1 MLSRKGEKRL
11 FLPRMLI
18 RFFRYDKNYLLRDAQ
33 ECLRPRLLLYL
44 CSQARHAYQQH
55 FNPLGL
61 LDSTTLRIRNTKP
74 SVDSLYHLYDALAA
88 IYRYRNGSNQLEL
101 LFNGKTHLEQYHLDW
116 SQCFAGWCKQ
126 LCADPAFV
134 RLLLGVTILQPSKSQ
149 PSLTEQ
155 RLRSMVQ
162 EKFGLKV
169 HKRLGILEKQ
179 A

>member
-1 MLSRKGEKRL
+1 MH
-11 FLPRMLI
+11 I
-18 RFFRYDKNYLLRDAQ
+18 RFFRFDKNYLLREAQ
-33 ECLRPRLLLYL
+33 ECLRQRLLLYL
-44 CSQARHAYQQH
+44 CSQARHAYKQH

-61 LDSTTLRIRNTKP
+61 QDSTTLRIH
-74 SVDSLYHLYDALAA
+74 SVSPKVESLYHLYDALAA

-116 SQCFAGWCKQ
+116 SQCFACWCQQ

-134 RLLLGVTILQPSKSQ
+134 RPLLGITILQPAKSKH
-149 PSLTEQ
+149 SLAEQ

-162 EKFGLKV
+162 ERFGLKV